1 MLLLVYVSSAVKPF
15 STSELAE
22 LLAKAREKNT
32 RLGITGML
40 LYQDGNFMQ
49 ALEGEEDAVRQLYN
63 TINRDVRHHG
73 TIVLLEE
80 QINKRQFSDWSMGFR
95 NLNDKDVQDLPG
107 FSPFMNKSLK
117 ADYYRHDPTGCLRLL
132 ALFRDSH

>member
-15 STSELAE
+15 GTEELTE
-22 LLAKAREKNT
+22 LLVKAREKNS
-32 RLGITGML
+32 RLGVTGML

-49 ALEGEEDAVRQLYN
+49 ALEGEEPAVRQLYA
-63 TINRDVRHHG
+63 TISQDVRHRG

-80 QINKRQFSDWSMGFR
+80 QISKRQFGDWSMGFR
-95 NLNDKDVQDLPG
+95 NLTDKEVHALPG
-107 FSPFMNKSLK
+107 FSPFMNRSLT
-117 ADYYRHDPTGCLRLL
+117 ADYYRHDPTGCLSLL

>member
-49 ALEGEEDAVRQLYN
+49 ALEGEEDAVRQLYD

-80 QINKRQFSDWSMGFR
+80 QITKRQFGDWSMGFR
-95 NLNDKDVQDLPG
+95 NLDDKDVQDLPG

-117 ADYYRHDPTGCLRLL
+117 ADHYRYDPTGCLRLL

>member
-15 STSELAE
+15 GTEELTE
-22 LLAKAREKNT
+22 LLVKAREKNT

-40 LYQDGNFMQ
+40 LYQDGNFLQ
-49 ALEGEEDAVRQLYN
+49 ALEGEEDAVRQLYD
-63 TINRDVRHHG
+63 TISQDVRHCG

-80 QINKRQFSDWSMGFR
+80 QITKRQFGDWSMGFR
-95 NLNDKDVQDLPG
+95 NLKDKDVQDLPG
-107 FSPFMNKSLK
+107 FSPFMNKPLR
-117 ADYYRHDPTGCLRLL
+117 ADHYRHDPTGCLRLL

>member
-32 RLGITGML
+32 RFGITGML

-49 ALEGEEDAVRQLYN
+49 AIEGEEAAVRQLYA
-63 TINRDVRHHG
+63 TISQDVRHRG

-80 QINKRQFSDWSMGFR
+80 QITKRQFGDWSMGFR
-95 NLNDKDVQDLPG
+95 NLTDKAVQELPG
-107 FSPFMNKSLK
+107 FSPFMNKPLM
-117 ADYYRHDPTGCLRLL
+117 ADHYRHDPTGCLRLL
-132 ALFRDSH
+132 ALFRDSR